1 MGNVLYKKFGRV
13 CDILQ
18 TIIDN
23 DQLQF
28 DETIVREN
36 IFMLTIVFLVNIGE
50 IFGKRTWWIC
60 L

>member
-36 IFMLTIVFLVNIGE
+36 IFVLKIIFLIDIGE
-50 IFGKRTWWIC
+50 IFGKRT
-60 L
+60 